1 MATTKIAY
9 RYPITRTTSP
19 PKYNYCFI
27 ELCCYVLF
35 FFPRVP
41 PLRFKFLL
49 TLYDTMNLLLCF
61 GISLQD
67 RRIPTI

>member
-19 PKYNYCFI
+19 PNTI
-27 ELCCYVLF
+27 IVLLNCVVTFFF